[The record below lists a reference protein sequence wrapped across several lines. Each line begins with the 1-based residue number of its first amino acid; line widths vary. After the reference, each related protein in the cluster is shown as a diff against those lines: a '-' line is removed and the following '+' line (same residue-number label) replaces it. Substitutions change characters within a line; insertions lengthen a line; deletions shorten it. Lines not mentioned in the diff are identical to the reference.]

1 LADRKLRVARVSTV
15 PFFVLTQLS
24 SQIQTLQAL
33 GTEITV
39 IASDDEFADKM
50 AALADVA
57 FTPINISR
65 NISPLN
71 DLVSLV
77 KLFRVFKS
85 SQFDIVH
92 STTPKAG
99 LLCAIAA
106 LFARIPV
113 RIHTFTGQPWVTMS
127 GMKRQ
132 VLKYCDRLIGALNTH
147 SYTDSESQ
155 RQFLVDNNIV
165 FPARISVLGSGS
177 LAGVDLNRFNRDKFT
192 KDERLSL
199 KSQLGIPADGKVILF
214 VGRITQDK
222 GIQELVDAFHSIA
235 LHDVSLHLL
244 LVGPFEDNGKAI
256 VDSVSSSD
264 VATRIHSVG
273 FSDEPEKYMAI
284 ADLLCLPSYREG
296 FGTVVIEAGA
306 MALPTVGTDIYGLSD
321 AVVNGVTGVL
331 VPPRD
336 TRSLGEAL
344 TRLLVD
350 DDARLRM
357 GEKANARACSE
368 FSSAKCATLLLD
380 DYKRLLNE
388 R

>member
-1 LADRKLRVARVSTV
+1 MADRKLRVARVSTV

-50 AALADVA
+50 AILADVA
-57 FTPINISR
+57 FMPINISR

-71 DLVSLV
+71 DLVSLM

-106 LFARIPV
+106 FVARTPV

-127 GMKRQ
+127 GIKRL
-132 VLKYCDRLIGALNTH
+132 VLKCCDRLIGVLNTH
-147 SYTDSESQ
+147 CYTDSKSQ

-165 FPARISVLGSGS
+165 GAANISVLGSGS
-177 LAGVDLNRFNRDKFT
+177 LAGVDLKRFSRAKYT
-192 KDERLSL
+192 EDEMLSL
-199 KSQLGIPADGKVILF
+199 KEQLSIPAESKVILF

-222 GIQELVDAFHSIA
+222 GIQELVDAFQCIA
-235 LHDVSLHLL
+235 SQNVSLHLL
-244 LVGPFEDNGKAI
+244 LVGPFEDNGQAI
-256 VDSVSSSD
+256 VDSVSGSD

-306 MALPTVGTDIYGLSD
+306 MELPTVGTDIYGLSD
-321 AVVNGVTGVL
+321 AVVDGVTGVL

-336 TRSLGEAL
+336 TRSLGNAL
-344 TRLLVD
+344 ARLLVEED
-350 DDARLRM
+350 TRLSM
-357 GEKANARACSE
+357 GAHASARAHSE
-368 FSSAKCATLLLD
+368 FSSVKCATLLLD